1 MERRRFL
8 GSLLAVPML
17 AMAAGAAGMGGARR
31 LRFTLSFANPSDRP
45 LVSQAFWC
53 YLPAELAGLQHLSG
67 LEVSMPHVVERDLLG
82 HRVLALSF
90 AQLPPMGRQLVT
102 VTAAVEMGGAQ
113 LAPAAPPGRGS
124 DGLAAWLGPERFI
137 ESGAAEIAALA
148 ASLRRQGELETARAI
163 YDWVRANLNY
173 AGYIA
178 DDLGALAALAS
189 RSGDCTEYADLVVAL
204 ARACGIPARMAGGYV
219 VDHDSAPRPQD
230 YHNWAQLY
238 LDGAWRTV
246 DAQKECWL
254 DSPASYV
261 VFRLYRDVA
270 TNPVGLAHRY
280 RVQGGMEVRF

>member
-17 AMAAGAAGMGGARR
+17 AAAAGVAGTGLARR
-31 LRFTLSFANPSDRP
+31 LRFTLNFANPSGTP
-45 LVSQAFWC
+45 LESQAFWC
-53 YLPAELAGLQHLSG
+53 YLPAELDGMQRLSDLQ
-67 LEVSMPHVVERDLLG
+67 VSMPHAVERDLLG
-82 HRVLALSF
+82 HRVLALSL
-90 AQLPPMGRQLVT
+90 AQLPPMARKLVT
-102 VTAAVEMGGAQ
+102 VTATVEMAGPAAAPVPPSGREPGG
-113 LAPAAPPGRGS
+113 LAP
-124 DGLAAWLGPERFI
+124 WLGPERFI

-148 ASLRRQGELETARAI
+148 ASLRRPGELETARAI
-163 YDWVRANLNY
+163 YDWVRTNLSY

-189 RSGDCTEYADLVVAL
+189 RTGDCTEYADLVVAL

-238 LDGAWRTV
+238 FDGAWRTV

-254 DSPASYV
+254 DSPASYI
-261 VFRLYRDVA
+261 VFRLYRDTA

-280 RVQGGMEVRF
+280 RIQGSMEVRF